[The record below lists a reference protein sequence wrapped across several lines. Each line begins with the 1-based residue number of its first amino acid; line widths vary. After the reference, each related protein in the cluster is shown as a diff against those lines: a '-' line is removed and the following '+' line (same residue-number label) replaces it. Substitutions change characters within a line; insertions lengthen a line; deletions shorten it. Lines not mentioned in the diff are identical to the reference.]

1 MIRNTSTHFHT
12 RKSRPHQLDKLAQP
26 LQTAPAKGSQR
37 ATLVKRARSKWFT
50 RQILG
55 PLLELGSP
63 LEKQYENAWHCCE
76 FIYVDEEGTA
86 RSRYCNSR
94 VCNTCNRIRT
104 AKAMNGYMSQL
115 EGKETYFLTLTAPNV
130 GGEFLRQEVRRLKNV
145 FGNIRRVLQRQ
156 GMEFAGLTKTEIT
169 HNDQR
174 QDFHPHLHILY
185 YSDECNGQEVG
196 EAIIDEWLK
205 RNKNASR
212 NAQDLQRAD
221 EGSRNELF
229 KYTTKQL
236 KKADGK
242 GFKYDPVALDTI
254 MRALYKLRTLQPFGG
269 LKRVNDEVEGEELI
283 AMDPVG
289 VQLSAGYYMYHESD
303 WYHVQ
308 DGHALTSYK
317 PPNAVFYVQD
327 SG

>member
-1 MIRNTSTHFHT
+1 
-12 RKSRPHQLDKLAQP
+12 
-26 LQTAPAKGSQR
+26 
-37 ATLVKRARSKWFT
+37 
-50 RQILG
+50 
-55 PLLELGSP
+55 
-63 LEKQYENAWHCCE
+63 
-76 FIYVDEEGTA
+76 
-86 RSRYCNSR
+86 
-94 VCNTCNRIRT
+94 
-104 AKAMNGYMSQL
+104 MNGYMSQL

-130 GGEFLRQEVRRLKNV
+130 GGEFLRQEVRRLKNE
-145 FGNIRRVLQRQ
+145 FGNIRRVLQRY
-156 GMEFAGLTKTEIT
+156 GIEFAGLTKVEIT
-169 HNDQR
+169 DNDKR

-185 YSDECNGQEVG
+185 YSDKCDAHQVG
-196 EAIIDEWLK
+196 ELIIHEWLQ
-205 RNKNASR
+205 RNKTADR
-212 NAQDLQRAD
+212 KGQDLQRAD

-229 KYTTKQL
+229 KYTAKQI

-254 MRALYKLRTLQPFGG
+254 MRALYKVRTLQPFGG
-269 LKRVNDEVEGEELI
+269 LKRVDDEVEGEELI

-289 VQLSAGYYMYHESD
+289 VQLIAGYYMYHDSD